1 MSVELN
7 IEIRCKE
14 CGYDLKAE
22 FINNRIGYP
31 EIIVEPCDRCRVTA
45 ELKALEENHD
55 GPTCKWHTIMVDG
68 CSYDQ
73 TECGHQIAYYLT
85 EEEKYCP
92 CCGRK
97 IEMIMTATYE
107 MKEVKCVTPK

>member
-22 FINNRIGYP
+22 FVNNRIGYP
-31 EIIVEPCDRCRVTA
+31 EIIVEPCNRCELTA
-45 ELKALEENHD
+45 NLKALEEERK
-55 GPTCKWHTIMVDG
+55 GTTCKWRKIMVDG
-68 CSYDQ
+68 CCYDQ
-73 TECGHQIAYYLT
+73 TECGHQDQVAYYLT
-85 EEEKYCP
+85 EDEKYCP

-97 IEMIMTATYE
+97 IEI
-107 MKEVKCVTPK
+107 VK

>member
-1 MSVELN
+1 MAVELD

-31 EIIVEPCDRCRVTA
+31 EIIVEPCNRCKV
-45 ELKALEENHD
+45 KDD
-55 GPTCKWHTIMVDG
+55 GTTCKWHTIMVDG

-97 IEMIMTATYE
+97 IEVI
-107 MKEVKCVTPK
+107 K